1 MNLKKLLYACLP
13 LAVLASCSEAD
24 PYMTLASKTLDVE
37 AEGGTYT
44 VDLAS
49 NVYYRVNN
57 DCQLD
62 DGSGY
67 WAEINEQAKQGDVT
81 TYAIK
86 VAENTATESRT
97 GTIRFIGDDVTPL
110 KYTINQ
116 SGVVPRGIDPVSA
129 VVASDSTKTTFSVFC
144 DNKSWTATC
153 ADADVTVTPA
163 SGVGNGD
170 VTVEFPANKKLTART
185 ITVNVAIEGDATY
198 AYTIEQEAFA
208 GVLADW
214 DFANIKDDCTAT
226 FTDDADQSSFPGNNG
241 KYVKASTG
249 NGKIE
254 YYAADRTGYKKVK
267 VACKRGVGG
276 NGDPYVSGT
285 IPGDYWYVTSDLNGE
300 VIPAGTKIH
309 FYFVTKF
316 GKMTSNLWMLEFKDG
331 EAWSPALPT
340 STVQESATEGMSGA
354 AVDYSATVT
363 YNVNC
368 SLLDSSKNGTYT
380 AVEGTFTT
388 TKDMTSVVL
397 RFGQAGRLG
406 LAGSDYDGKYLDQTA
421 SSCQSRFSAQH
432 PNDPE
437 TGAQIK
443 QYDQHLTLEIVK

>member
-1 MNLKKLLYACLP
+1 MRLKKLLYACLP
-13 LAVLASCSEAD
+13 LAVLASCAD
-24 PYMTLASKTLDVE
+24 EEPYMTLASKTLDVE
-37 AEGGTYT
+37 ATGGTYT
-44 VDLAS
+44 VDLTS

-62 DGSGY
+62 DESAN
-67 WAEINEQAKQGDVT
+67 WAEISQQAKSGDVT

-86 VAENTATESRT
+86 VAENTTTTART
-97 GTIRFIGDDVTPL
+97 GTIRFIGDKVTPL

-116 SGVVPRGIDPVSA
+116 TGVVPRGIDPVTA
-129 VVASDSTKTTFSVFC
+129 TVEADATEATFSVFC
-144 DNKSWTATC
+144 DNKEWTATC
-153 ADADVTVTPA
+153 SDADVTVSPA
-163 SGVGNGD
+163 SGIGNGD
-170 VTVEFPANKKLTART
+170 VKLTFPANKKLTPRT
-185 ITVNVAIEGDATY
+185 ITVNVAISGNAVYTY
-198 AYTIEQEAFA
+198 TLEQGAYYGI
-208 GVLADW
+208 LADW
-214 DFANIKDDCTAT
+214 DFASIKDNIAST
-226 FTDDADQSSFPGNNG
+226 FVDDADQSSFPGTNG
-241 KYVKASTG
+241 KYVSASTG
-249 NGKIE
+249 SGKIE
-254 YYAADRTGYKKVK
+254 YYAAERTGYKKVK

-276 NGDPYVSGT
+276 NGDPYISGT

-331 EAWSPALPT
+331 DTWSPALPA
-340 STVQESATEGMSGA
+340 STVQESATVGMTGA
-354 AVDYSATVT
+354 AVDYSAAVT

-388 TKDMTSVVL
+388 TKDMTSVVM
-397 RFGQAGRLG
+397 RFGQAGHLG
-406 LAGSDYDGKYLDQTA
+406 LAGSDYDGKYLDQTH

-432 PNDPE
+432 PNDQE

-443 QYDQHLTLEIVK
+443 TYDQHLTLEIVK